1 MTSERYLLSRA
12 IDFERSTGVVIGAD
26 LISMSSEG
34 QRLLVSQVSLSK
46 GDLMAI
52 KLSRHFPAQR
62 VEDNPSIYLLSKP
75 LSLSSKD
82 QESVI

>member
-1 MTSERYLLSRA
+1 MLSRA

-52 KLSRHFPAQR
+52 NVSRHFPPQR

-82 QESVI
+82 QELVI

>member
-1 MTSERYLLSRA
+1 
-12 IDFERSTGVVIGAD
+12 
-26 LISMSSEG
+26 MSSQG

-46 GDLMAI
+46 GDLIAI

-62 VEDNPSIYLLSKP
+62 VEDNPSIYLVSKP

-82 QESVI
+82 SRIGDLRVVL